1 MLQEIP
7 DSQTREVQNVYGY
20 NSLWCEHTGFPI
32 RLKVK
37 QNFVITFLDIYR
49 MYHEIQ
55 DSQTEQVQNV
65 SGNNS
70 LWWIY

>member
-1 MLQEIP
+1 MKF
-7 DSQTREVQNVYGY
+7 QTAKLEKFKMSKVIRVSDV
-20 NSLWCEHTGFPI
+20 SILDFPI

-37 QNFVITFLDIYR
+37 QNFVITFPDIYR

-65 SGNNS
+65 SGNKS
-70 LWWIY
+70 I